1 MDECRILEASSNSSI
16 VNTFLP
22 PLGFSGAL
30 EYAELVFSS
39 EYSVSTGKAA
49 RGLGPGL
56 DMEIPANLVLKLVV
70 EILL

>member
-1 MDECRILEASSNSSI
+1 M
-16 VNTFLP
+16 
-22 PLGFSGAL
+22 GFSGAL

-56 DMEIPANLVLKLVV
+56 DMEIPENLVLKLVV